1 MRLLALG
8 LDHHRADIGL
18 RERLAISASELA
30 EVLGALRGQLAESVV
45 LSTCNRTELYA
56 LVGHERSG
64 RWTTVRC
71 LADVRGVP
79 VEQFADA
86 LSEHWQEDA
95 VRHLFRVAAGLESM
109 IVGEPEILG
118 QVRSAGE
125 SARQAG
131 SSGPLLTR
139 LFRDAVAVGKRAR
152 TESGIARNPVSVSTA
167 AVELARRALGGLAGR
182 SVLVIGAGRM
192 GALAARGLAE
202 KGLAT
207 LMVASRRA
215 SRAEALAERVGASAL
230 PLERLVDGLTAADAV
245 ISSTAAPGFV
255 VTESLVREAVARRE
269 ARPLVLVDIAV
280 PRDVEPS
287 VADIPSCLL
296 RNVDDLVAV
305 QQASLAARRLE
316 APRVE
321 ALIEQEV
328 EKYMDWWLGRE
339 VAPTIAELVARAEQ
353 IRVAELERGLAR
365 LGPMSERERNAVNA
379 MTSAIVNKLLHQPI
393 VRLKQRGRHHDSSL
407 YSHAVRE
414 LFGLGE
420 RSAIGGQ
427 PSATD
432 GRSGPGADG

>member
-1 MRLLALG
+1 
-8 LDHHRADIGL
+8 
-18 RERLAISASELA
+18 
-30 EVLGALRGQLAESVV
+30 V

-64 RWTTVRC
+64 RRTTARC
-71 LADVRGVP
+71 LADARGLP

-86 LSEHWQEDA
+86 LSEYWQEDA

-125 SARQAG
+125 SARLAG
-131 SSGPLLTR
+131 SSGPLLIR
-139 LFRDAVAVGKRAR
+139 LFHDAVAVGKRAR

-167 AVELARRALGGLAGR
+167 AVELARRALDGLAGKT
-182 SVLVIGAGRM
+182 VLVIGAGKM
-192 GALAARGLAE
+192 GALAAQGLAE
-202 KGLAT
+202 KGLAK
-207 LMVASRRA
+207 LLIASRRA
-215 SRAEALAERVGASAL
+215 ERAEALAERVGASSL
-230 PLERLVDGLTAADAV
+230 PLERLGDGLAEADAV

-255 VTESLVREAVARRE
+255 VTERLVREVITRRVS
-269 ARPLVLVDIAV
+269 RPLVLVDIAV

-287 VADIPSCLL
+287 VADVPSCAL

-305 QQASLAARRLE
+305 QQAGLAARRLE

-339 VAPTIAELVARAEQ
+339 VAPTIAELVSRAEQ
-353 IRVAELERGLAR
+353 IRLVELERGLAR
-365 LGPMSERERNAVNA
+365 LGPLSERERNAVNA

-393 VRLKQRGRHHDSSL
+393 VRLKQRGRQHDSSL

-420 RSAIGGQ
+420 PSAIGGQ
-427 PSATD
+427 PSAVD
-432 GRSGPGADG
+432 GGPRSEADG